1 MPEDTGSADP
11 TIIAANINGEKKV
24 IDYQL
29 NALVERAYNHANLA
43 HIKNNNKKVAT
54 FIWNYPPGEK
64 NIGAAFL
71 DVPTSI
77 ENIAK
82 AMKDKG
88 YNVDVKN
95 HKDIIESAGK
105 LLRPYY
111 RGEDAEQLIA
121 QDLAEY
127 MPVTTYLNWFNALP
141 SSVKDPIIARW
152 GKPEDSGMIRP
163 AKVDGKTVPS
173 FVIPTHEPW
182 QYDCNAPRCSW

>member
-1 MPEDTGSADP
+1 M
-11 TIIAANINGEKKV
+11 V

-43 HIKNNNKKVAT
+43 HIKNSEKKIAT

-64 NIGAAFL
+64 NVGAAFL

-82 AMKDKG
+82 AMKEKG
-88 YNVDVKN
+88 YNVDVKG
-95 HKDIIESAGK
+95 HKEIIESAGK

-121 QDLAEY
+121 LDLAEY
-127 MPVTTYLNWFNALP
+127 MPLTTYLNWFNALP
-141 SSVKDPIIARW
+141 ENVTQPIVARW
-152 GKPEDSGMIRP
+152 GKPEESGMLRQ
-163 AKVDGKTVPS
+163 AKINGETIPS
-173 FVIPTHEPW
+173 FVIPRMNLGNMIVMPQGVRGEDAQEHANLYHSTKTPINH
-182 QYDCNAPRCSW
+182 S